1 MENTEILNLAREIG
15 AAIQRS
21 DEYINYRMN
30 EQKVECSKELQSTIE
45 KFNSKKAEI
54 NAELS
59 KENADQKK
67 MDELNREIG
76 ELYRKITNDETMKK
90 FSEAKSVF
98 DDMLGRVSYLIS
110 ECAKGEDPYKVE
122 IPDAGSCT
130 GSCSTCG
137 GCH

>member
-1 MENTEILNLAREIG
+1 MENTEIFNLAREIG
-15 AAIQRS
+15 MAIQRS

-45 KFNSKKAEI
+45 KFNLKKSEI
-54 NAELS
+54 NEELS

-67 MDELNREIG
+67 MDELNSEIG

-90 FSEAKSVF
+90 FNETKRIFDEMLAKI
-98 DDMLGRVSYLIS
+98 SYLIS

-122 IPDAGSCT
+122 IPENESCT
-130 GSCSTCG
+130 GSCATCG

>member
-30 EQKVECSKELQSTIE
+30 EQKVECSKELQSAVE
-45 KFNSKKAEI
+45 KFNLKKSEI

-76 ELYRKITNDETMKK
+76 DLYRKITNDETMKK
-90 FSEAKSVF
+90 FNEAKSVF
-98 DDMLGRVSYLIS
+98 DDMLAKISYLIS

-122 IPDAGSCT
+122 IPDAESCT

>member
-15 AAIQRS
+15 MAIQRS
-21 DEYINYRMN
+21 DEYISYRMN
-30 EQKVECSKELQSTIE
+30 EQKVECSKELQGTIE

-54 NAELS
+54 NKELS
-59 KENADQKK
+59 KENSDQKK
-67 MDELNREIG
+67 MDKLNSEIG
-76 ELYRKITNDETMKK
+76 ELYRKITNDEAMKK
-90 FSEAKSVF
+90 FNEAKSVF
-98 DDMLGRVSYLIS
+98 DGMLGKISYLIS

-122 IPDAGSCT
+122 IPENESCT

>member
-45 KFNSKKAEI
+45 KFNLKKSEI

-59 KENADQKK
+59 KENSDREKT
-67 MDELNREIG
+67 DELNREIG
-76 ELYRKITNDETMKK
+76 ELYREITNNETMKK
-90 FSEAKSVF
+90 FSEAKRVF
-98 DDMLGRVSYLIS
+98 DDMLGKISYLIT

-122 IPDAGSCT
+122 VPDTENCT

>member
-30 EQKVECSKELQSTIE
+30 EQKVECSKGLQSTIE

-90 FSEAKSVF
+90 FNEAKSVF
-98 DDMLGRVSYLIS
+98 DDMLAKISYLIS

-122 IPDAGSCT
+122 IPDAESCT

>member
-15 AAIQRS
+15 VALQRS

-30 EQKVECSKELQSTIE
+30 EQRAECSKELQDTIK
-45 KFNSKKAEI
+45 KFNEKKSEI
-54 NAELS
+54 NLELS

-67 MDELNREIG
+67 MDKLNSEIG
-76 ELYRKITNDETMKK
+76 ELYRKITNDETMKR
-90 FSEAKSVF
+90 FNEAKNIF
-98 DDMLGRVSYLIS
+98 DSMLGKISYFIS

-122 IPDAGSCT
+122 IPDEESCT
-130 GSCSTCG
+130 GSCDTCG

>member
-21 DEYINYRMN
+21 DEYIAYRMN
-30 EQKVECSKELQSTIE
+30 EQKVECSKELQETIE

-59 KENADQKK
+59 KENPDQKK
-67 MDELNREIG
+67 MDELNSEIG
-76 ELYRKITNDETMKK
+76 ELYRKITNDKDMKD
-90 FSEAKSVF
+90 FNEAKSVF

-122 IPDAGSCT
+122 IPDAESCT

>member
-67 MDELNREIG
+67 MDELNSEIG
-76 ELYRKITNDETMKK
+76 ELYKKITNDADMKK
-90 FSEAKSVF
+90 FNEAKQVF
-98 DDMLGRVSYLIS
+98 DGMLAKISYLIS

-122 IPDAGSCT
+122 ILDEENCT
-130 GSCSTCG
+130 GSCATCG